1 MVIGVLLFETAGCR
15 IKGDPGYPGTF
26 NFPVEYGV
34 VEGSYR
40 DLVNGSEEV
49 CERLCRA
56 ARKLEKKGVCAIA
69 GDCGLMA
76 LYQSEMMKAVHIPVI
91 SSSLTL
97 LPLMKRIIS
106 PNYSIGILT
115 GHLAMLGM
123 HHLKGIGVDSFDGI
137 CIQGMQEEPHFH
149 KVVIKGG
156 AKQQYNLMKQDVLNG
171 VKKLKALCEADKPLG
186 AVLLEC
192 SNLAVFGA
200 EVTKEF
206 GVPVFDINTGIY
218 LMHGVWEKPLYKEV

>member
-1 MVIGVLLFETAGCR
+1 MVIGILLFETAGCR

-26 NFPVEYGV
+26 DFPVEYGI

-40 DLVNGSEEV
+40 DLIDGSEAA
-49 CERLCRA
+49 CGRLLQA
-56 ARKLEKKGVCAIA
+56 AKDLEKKGVSAIA

-76 LYQSEMMKAVHIPVI
+76 LYQRELASSVHIPVI
-91 SSSLTL
+91 SSGLAL

-106 PNYSIGILT
+106 PELSIGVLT
-115 GHLAMLGM
+115 GHSALLGI
-123 HHLKGIGVDSFDGI
+123 HHLKGIGVDSLDGI

-149 KVVIKGG
+149 KVVIQGTD
-156 AKQQYNLMKQDVLNG
+156 KQQYNLMKQDVLNG
-171 VKKLKALCEADKPLG
+171 VRKLKASCEADRPLG

-218 LMHGVWEKPLYKEV
+218 LLNGVWEKRLYGED